1 MFIPI
6 PVYYW
11 KGNSSNLLQS
21 QTSLGGKE
29 AFDWLRND
37 NYLHTG
43 FKKWSSPLYCASKSG
58 YWVVVVLPN
67 MRPLSLH
74 LPSIVPLHLFFHPT
88 SRSLSAILTACF
100 YDLRRQIVELVKT
113 RINSSWKV
121 KIKILNSFSHEIW
134 TLGRKNS
141 KCQTLLFL
149 LKWV

>member
-1 MFIPI
+1 MFIPM

-21 QTSLGGKE
+21 QTSLDGKE

-37 NYLHTG
+37 TVTFTQVLRNEVLLCTV
-43 FKKWSSPLYCASKSG
+43 PLRVGIELLLYSQTWGLYHC
-58 YWVVVVLPN
+58 
-67 MRPLSLH
+67 
-74 LPSIVPLHLFFHPT
+74 IIPLHLFFHPT